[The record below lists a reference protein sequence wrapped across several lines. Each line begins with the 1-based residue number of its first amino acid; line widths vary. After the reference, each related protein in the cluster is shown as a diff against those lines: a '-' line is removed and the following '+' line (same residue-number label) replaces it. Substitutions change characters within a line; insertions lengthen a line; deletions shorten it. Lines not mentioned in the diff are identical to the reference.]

1 MIDPD
6 VLATTRGSLHAVGE
20 HVLGAA
26 LYQGRR
32 RIGLRQV
39 TGGFATQ
46 NYLHLRDGAAVER
59 RAMVVGTEIIVRDDD
74 LAGGTIEDR
83 APITTLAA
91 AGALVDVVPGMPADM
106 YTPAPMPAVDEEL
119 GVDAEAVAFLAELTA
134 IGYAALVI
142 LCAHFVRRRAGR
154 DPALAGALRPGH
166 LVRRGQLRAL
176 VRATPTIPGRT
187 STSAPGHHRRRA
199 ASGTNRSE
207 PASRSRRSPPST
219 RCSPSSAPA
228 EDRCNASPGRQTA
241 PS

>member
-32 RIGLRQV
+32 RIGLRQF

-106 YTPAPMPAVDEEL
+106 YTPAPLPAVDEEL
-119 GVDAEAVAFLAELTA
+119 VVDPEAAAFLAELTA

-142 LCAHFVRRRAGR
+142 LCAHFVHDEPVEVELWPEHFDLATSFAEVNYGLSPGDAGH
-154 DPALAGALRPGH
+154 PWPYFYLGPW
-166 LVRRGQLRAL
+166 
-176 VRATPTIPGRT
+176 
-187 STSAPGHHRRRA
+187 
-199 ASGTNRSE
+199 
-207 PASRSRRSPPST
+207 SPP
-219 RCSPSSAPA
+219 PVGGFWNEPFG
-228 EDRCNASPGRQTA
+228 ASLAVQEVPTVDEVLTFFGTGRG
-241 PS
+241 SL